1 MNDEEFTETSNK
13 FKQYIEYLEK
23 RNSRV
28 KKDNQKDRMSIVNPQ
43 SITERSSS
51 ASIRH
56 APMNN
61 YGQAKSFFENCEDQ
75 EAMRHIW
82 EW

>member
-28 KKDNQKDRMSIVNPQ
+28 KKDNQKDRMSIVNP
-43 SITERSSS
+43 
-51 ASIRH
+51 
-56 APMNN
+56 
-61 YGQAKSFFENCEDQ
+61 
-75 EAMRHIW
+75 
-82 EW
+82 